1 MARKNG
7 LTGSRLGGH
16 VEYDRWVFGVLI
28 EAGPRSL
35 NLVSQGLVPIGKPVP
50 MAPIL
55 AFKPLKPPA
64 RQAR

>member
-7 LTGSRLGGH
+7 LTGSGLGGH
-16 VEYDRWVFGVLI
+16 VVYDRWVFGCFV

-35 NLVSQGLVPIGKPVP
+35 NLVSRGLIPIGKPVP

-55 AFKPLKPPA
+55 ANKPLKPPGRKA
-64 RQAR
+64 A